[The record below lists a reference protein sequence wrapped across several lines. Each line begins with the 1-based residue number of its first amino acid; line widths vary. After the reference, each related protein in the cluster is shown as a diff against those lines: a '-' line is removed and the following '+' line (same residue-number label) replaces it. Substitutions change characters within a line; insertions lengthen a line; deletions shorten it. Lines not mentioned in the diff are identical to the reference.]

1 MSTQETE
8 MTFGTRFIESGSL
21 AKIVKD
27 PYHIREFETL
37 NGIPDLVIVAGA
49 KLPKIRKFEQHYASI
64 LSTTGAAR
72 ILVQL
77 DKRSYRSEQLLS
89 QLSGLSRSYTL
100 RIIKN
105 LETIG
110 ALQYAPGKGYR
121 IARDFDMPNPSII
134 SIEFKLDNWQKALT
148 QATRHSVFAARSY
161 VIMPATKHAL
171 LVRNVEAFKRFGISV
186 ATFDSSTGVFRVI
199 WKAPTNYKGRKPKS
213 KISYI
218 DSLYRMLGS
227 VDRLEATG
235 AAS

>member
-1 MSTQETE
+1 MSNQETE
-8 MTFGTRFIESGSL
+8 MTFGTRFIESGNL
-21 AKIVKD
+21 TKIVKD

-49 KLPKIRKFEQHYASI
+49 KLPKIRKFEQHYSSI

-77 DKRSYRSEQLLS
+77 NKRTYKSEDLLS
-89 QLSGLSRSYTL
+89 SASGLSRQYTM
-100 RIIKN
+100 RILKN
-105 LETIG
+105 LERIG
-110 ALQYAPGKGYR
+110 ALQSAPSKGYR

-161 VIMPATKHAL
+161 VIMPFAKHAL
-171 LVRNVEAFKRFGISV
+171 LEKNVESFKRFGISV
-186 ATFDSSTGVFRVI
+186 ATFDSATGAFRVI
-199 WKAPTNYKGRKPKS
+199 WKAPTNYRGSR
-213 KISYI
+213 ISYI

-227 VDRLEATG
+227 VDRLEATT
-235 AAS
+235 S